1 MLTVII
7 EGVDRLG
14 KTTLRTGLAR
24 KIGDAFAEFGELR
37 HVHCTYPPKGLTQSE
52 QIEFQ
57 RNTYLGELNYLSM
70 SYNQDKISIY
80 DRFLMGERIYGPK
93 YRGYMPDYIH
103 DFEEKL
109 DIDNTYLVVLTGS
122 DVLVRS
128 RFDHDFIKIEDVG
141 ALLETYRSEYE
152 LSHIQHKMLL
162 DVEKLTPEDVVDTV
176 YDFIYLGLIRHKISL
191 MHLAVECHR
200 LGLPDWYRSL
210 YNVIDGDSTRL
221 KALSLTR
228 PDLTLPGSV
237 KSPSSVRVK
246 AGAKIGTVVRDDEI
260 RSTEDAPRSRTWET
274 LDADHDG
281 ELVAFDETLYQAY
294 VKIGHWTYVLIGD
307 QINNIEFTHP
317 KRFQS

>member
-14 KTTLRTGLAR
+14 KTTLQDGLGK
-24 KIGDAFAEFGELR
+24 KIGDVFAEFGELR
-37 HVHCTYPPKGLTQSE
+37 EVHCTYPPKGLTQSQ

-57 RNTYLGELNYLSM
+57 RNTYLGELAFLSY
-70 SYNQDKISIY
+70 SYNQDKINIY

-103 DFEEKL
+103 DFEERL
-109 DIDNTYLVVLTGS
+109 DIDSTYLVVLTGS
-122 DVLVRS
+122 EELVRS
-128 RFDHDFIKIEDVG
+128 RFDNDFIKIEDIG

-162 DVEKLTPEDVVDTV
+162 DVEKLTPEETVDTV

-191 MHLAVECHR
+191 MHLAIECHR

-210 YNVIDGDSTRL
+210 YNVDGDPTRL

-228 PDLTLPGSV
+228 PDPIKYGSV
-237 KSPSSVRVK
+237 KSPSFVHVK
-246 AGAKIGTVVRDDEI
+246 AGAKIGE
-260 RSTEDAPRSRTWET
+260 EDPVSKSRVWQT
-274 LDADHDG
+274 LDADQEG
-281 ELVAFDETLYQAY
+281 ELVAFDEMLYQAY
-294 VKIGHWTYVLIGD
+294 VKIGNSTYVLIGD
-307 QINNIEFTHP
+307 QIKNIKFAHP
-317 KRFQS
+317 TEIQS